1 MGDFDDM
8 IPEFVA
14 ESTELLET
22 VESGLLNLESGEI
35 TEDTIHTI
43 FRAIHSI
50 KGGAGFVGLSKIEN
64 LAHKMEDIL
73 NLIRNGDLVAD
84 QPITDSLLQALDVL
98 NYLFEHVEGE
108 EDVDVQAPIRA
119 LDAALNSGVSQDVK
133 ESMGK
138 KGTPSA
144 EAGLPPFDISAY
156 TLEKKLSQGNVYN
169 VRLNMSQIE
178 DRGLT
183 PLQLVNEMLS
193 MGEILDSH
201 LDLPEGEKEIQ
212 PRFDILYFTVLETD
226 LLEAALMID
235 ASDIRAINMADFGME
250 ETPEPAVAK
259 PEPEPILQEPAP
271 VTQAAAPM
279 QEVFVEPEIL
289 SPQSGAGVGR
299 QPEQNSALVLAEEAE
314 PASEAQVKGGEYLTF
329 TLGKETYGVDI
340 LTVQEIIGMPNVS
353 RLPNSPQYVLGVM
366 NLRGMVA
373 PVLDLRLKLALE
385 ANEDNEPV
393 VMVVKV
399 GARTLG
405 VVVDGVED
413 VVEFNEESVQET
425 PNFTGPIQK
434 EHIKGLSR
442 HEGVMVILLDL
453 ELLLGMDG

>member
-1 MGDFDDM
+1 
-8 IPEFVA
+8 
-14 ESTELLET
+14 
-22 VESGLLNLESGEI
+22 
-35 TEDTIHTI
+35 
-43 FRAIHSI
+43 
-50 KGGAGFVGLSKIEN
+50 VGLSKIEN

-73 NLIRNGDLVAD
+73 NLVRNGDLVAS
-84 QPITDSLLQALDVL
+84 QPITDALLQALDVL
-98 NYLFEHVEGE
+98 TYLFEHVEE
-108 EDVDVQAPIRA
+108 EQDVDVESPIRA

-133 ESMGK
+133 DSMGK
-138 KGTPSA
+138 KGTPLA
-144 EAGLPPFDISAY
+144 EAGLPPFDITAY

-212 PRFDILYFTVLETD
+212 PRFDVLYFTVLETD

-235 ASDIRAINMADFGME
+235 SSDIRSITMADFGME
-250 ETPEPAVAK
+250 EPPKPVAAEPKREKAEQAEPSPPE
-259 PEPEPILQEPAP
+259 
-271 VTQAAAPM
+271 AAAPL
-279 QEVFVEPEIL
+279 QEIFVEPEIQR
-289 SPQSGAGVGR
+289 PQSASPA
-299 QPEQNSALVLAEEAE
+299 QAAEQTTALALAQE
-314 PASEAQVKGGEYLTF
+314 PDPTPEAQAKGGEYLTF

-340 LTVQEIIGMPNVS
+340 LSVQEIIGLPNVS
-353 RLPNSPQYVLGVM
+353 RLPNSPHYVLGVM

-373 PVLDLRLKLALE
+373 PVLDLRIKLGLE
-385 ANEDNEPV
+385 SNEENEPV

-399 GARTLG
+399 GPRTVG

-413 VVEFNEESVQET
+413 VVDFSEESVQDT
-425 PNFTGPIQK
+425 PNFTGPVQK